1 MAFPYQGSIQQ
12 GYPQAYPQA
21 YQQGYQQAYP
31 SANNFQSG
39 GSQPMPQNIS
49 QQPTPQIQSGG
60 FVPVKSFAEVDAWQI
75 APGNSMTFYL
85 EGNGTNLPVIFVKK
99 KGFSQF
105 DPTTLDVYDLVKREN
120 APQNAQNGD
129 SSKVPQKDIDLSDYV
144 KTSDFD
150 AFTAKYGDIS
160 ATVDKL
166 AQTVNRLQFDVDA
179 LGEKKSTKKMVQNA
193 RKDADDE

>member
-1 MAFPYQGSIQQ
+1 MAFPYQTGYQQ

-21 YQQGYQQAYP
+21 YPQTYP
-31 SANNFQSG
+31 GTNNFTTG
-39 GSQPMPQNIS
+39 NNQPVQQNIP

-120 APQNAQNGD
+120 TPQNTQNSD
-129 SSKVPQKDIDLSDYV
+129 SSNVPQKDIDLSGYV
-144 KTSDFD
+144 KTADFD
-150 AFTAKYGDIS
+150 AFTAKYNNIS
-160 ATVDKL
+160 AMVEQLAETV
-166 AQTVNRLQFDVDA
+166 TRLQFDVDA
-179 LGEKKSTKKMVQNA
+179 MGEKKSTKKMVQNA

>member
-1 MAFPYQGSIQQ
+1 MAFPYQQ

-21 YQQGYQQAYP
+21 YQQAYP
-31 SANNFQSG
+31 GANNFQSG
-39 GSQPMPQNIS
+39 NNQPIQQNIP
-49 QQPTPQIQSGG
+49 QQPTPQIQNGG
-60 FVPVKSFAEVDAWQI
+60 FVPVKNFAEVDAWQI

-120 APQNAQNGD
+120 APQNAQSGD
-129 SSKVPQKDIDLSDYV
+129 SSNVPQKDIDLSAYV
-144 KTSDFD
+144 KIADFD
-150 AFTAKYGDIS
+150 TFAAKYKDIP
-160 ATVDKL
+160 AMVEQL
-166 AQTVNRLQFDVDA
+166 AQAVNRLQFDVDA
-179 LGEKKSTKKMVQNA
+179 MGEKKSTKKMVQNA